1 MKHWLTNVLPV
12 AVLSDTALSVGYKPH
27 GRGCSSWF
35 GQDFTKDERK
45 EVRPALIHV
54 LPDTLNPMHLLTPCT
69 HMLRWRTSS
78 LQRCNRGC
86 QWRSWIRKAY
96 RHLCMCGAT
105 TSYGRVSRCG
115 ACSARSHWIAPTA
128 HGCRRS
134 QTMALLLCV
143 GQFRSLEMHATAGK
157 PLHPSTSMR
166 FGRTTQD
173 HAMAKG
179 RLAVSGCTKCQ
190 RVFTQN
196 SRERCWRRHPLSE
209 QVLDPPLAGLS
220 GNARQ

>member
-1 MKHWLTNVLPV
+1 MLAINQCVLRVSIADALLDDNDSKRVSVQELIHRGLTTDAAGHPVECRGVQTVKHWLTNVLPV

-54 LPDTLNPMHLLTPCT
+54 LPDTLNPIHFLTHCT
-69 HMLRWRTSS
+69 HMHRWRTSS

-105 TSYGRVSRCG
+105 TKSISL
-115 ACSARSHWIAPTA
+115 A
-128 HGCRRS
+128 HS
-134 QTMALLLCV
+134 
-143 GQFRSLEMHATAGK
+143 FPEK
-157 PLHPSTSMR
+157 N
-166 FGRTTQD
+166 
-173 HAMAKG
+173 
-179 RLAVSGCTKCQ
+179 
-190 RVFTQN
+190 QN
-196 SRERCWRRHPLSE
+196 
-209 QVLDPPLAGLS
+209 
-220 GNARQ
+220 